1 MSNTA
6 IAILMT
12 CHNRRETTLRCLKSL
27 LDSVGAFQGKK
38 QAGAEFH
45 VFLVDDG
52 STDGT
57 SEAVK
62 GWSNSITS
70 HSSLIAL
77 HLIAGDGNLYW
88 ARGMALAWRE
98 ALKYERATN
107 APTSSFSF
115 DYFLWLNDDV
125 VLSSDALEILLSNL
139 REVRGAGVVVGAC
152 CDGSGQCSYG
162 ATDAKDHLMTPAG
175 SPIKAGGWFTG
186 NVVLVPRRV
195 SDAVG
200 IIDDS
205 FTHARADYD
214 YAERLKVAG
223 IPFYAASRFV
233 GICTNDWKKKMS
245 GRTLLERIASL
256 WRPGYGNLHDL
267 WLIRSRYHGVCRAV
281 VSCVHM
287 IFIVLRGV
295 K

>member
-1 MSNTA
+1 
-6 IAILMT
+6 MT
-12 CHNRRETTLRCLKSL
+12 CHNRREKTIQCLNSLREAVDELHS
-27 LDSVGAFQGKK
+27 KK
-38 QAGAEFH
+38 QGGAEFH

-57 SEAVK
+57 GDEIVRLFDC
-62 GWSNSITS
+62 SIVR
-70 HSSLIAL
+70 LIQ
-77 HLIAGDGNLYW
+77 GDGTLFW
-88 ARGMALAWRE
+88 AKGMALAWRE
-98 ALKYERATN
+98 ALKYEKLESAS
-107 APTSSFSF
+107 PF

-125 VLSSDALEILLSNL
+125 ELSSDALEVLLSDL
-139 REVRGAGVVVGAC
+139 REVRGAGVVVGVC
-152 CDGSGQCSYG
+152 CDGSRQCSYG
-162 ATDAKDHLMTPAG
+162 ATDAKDHLVVPTG
-175 SPIKAGGWFTG
+175 SPIKADGWFTG

-195 SDAVG
+195 SDEVG

-223 IPFYAASRFV
+223 VPFYASSKFV

-256 WRPGYGNLHDL
+256 WRPGYSNLHDL
-267 WLIRSRYHGVCRAV
+267 WLIRSRYHGACRAV